1 MAESQLSTEQ
11 QLSSIWRLGGLK
23 PRQLVKNVWSE
34 IDHDN
39 VLGRSS
45 ELAYNFLLAV
55 FPLLLCV
62 LALLGIFASA
72 GGQLRDALFS
82 SLSTALPGSA
92 AQLIA
97 KTVKE
102 VTTNSGGGKLT
113 FGLVFALWAASG
125 GMTTMISTLNGAY
138 HVRESRS
145 WVKVRAIALGLTV
158 AVALLVVAA
167 LGIVLVGG
175 HAAEAA
181 GSRLALGS
189 ATVLIWKIL
198 QWPLALFFVTLSF
211 SLIYYYGPDLKEQH
225 WYWVTPGS
233 IIGVVL
239 WLVASLVF
247 RGYLHFFNTYSKTYG
262 SLGAVIIL
270 VVWFYVTGLAF
281 MVGGEMNAEIEHAA
295 ARRGHP
301 EAKEEGQKAA

>member
-1 MAESQLSTEQ
+1 MAESELSTEE
-11 QLSSIWRLGGLK
+11 QLSSIWQLGGLT
-23 PRQLVKNVWSE
+23 PRQLAKNIWSE

-62 LALLGIFASA
+62 LALLGIFASG

-82 SLSTALPGSA
+82 SLSAALPGSA
-92 AQLIA
+92 AQLIS
-97 KTVKE
+97 KTINE

-125 GMTTMISTLNGAY
+125 GMTTMISALNGAY
-138 HVRESRS
+138 DVRESRS

-175 HAAEAA
+175 HAAESA
-181 GSRLALGS
+181 GSKLALGS
-189 ATVLIWKIL
+189 ATVLGWKIL
-198 QWPLALFFVTLSF
+198 QWPVALSFVTLSF
-211 SLIYYYGPDLKEQH
+211 SLIYYYGPDLKDQH

-233 IIGVVL
+233 VVGVAL
-239 WLVASLVF
+239 WLIASLAF
-247 RGYLHFFNTYSKTYG
+247 RIYLHFFDTYSKTYG

-281 MVGGEMNAEIEHAA
+281 MVGGEINAEIEHAA

-301 EAKEEGQKAA
+301 EAKSEGQKAA

>member
-1 MAESQLSTEQ
+1 
-11 QLSSIWRLGGLK
+11 
-23 PRQLVKNVWSE
+23 
-34 IDHDN
+34 
-39 VLGRSS
+39 
-45 ELAYNFLLAV
+45 
-55 FPLLLCV
+55 
-62 LALLGIFASA
+62 
-72 GGQLRDALFS
+72 
-82 SLSTALPGSA
+82 
-92 AQLIA
+92 
-97 KTVKE
+97 
-102 VTTNSGGGKLT
+102 
-113 FGLVFALWAASG
+113 
-125 GMTTMISTLNGAY
+125 MISTLNGAY

-281 MVGGEMNAEIEHAA
+281 LVGGEMNAEIEHAA